1 MVIRNRPRIT
11 YSTGESFGVQI
22 VPMTGLAFGEPCGL
36 GTVPLT
42 GLARS
47 ITLVRI
53 FSQCNVWLGARA
65 RSGALGLDQRLVCER

>member
-1 MVIRNRPRIT
+1 
-11 YSTGESFGVQI
+11 
-22 VPMTGLAFGEPCGL
+22 MTGLAFGEPCGL